1 MTIGN
6 QAPNQGVFW
15 GNLSPNDS
23 PMRSHIQG
31 LFVLL
36 GVGIAVL
43 VLARIAAPVLS
54 DAFGDEGAIVA
65 ESADVDDVVNLAAA
79 DAELEVALTGDEIAQ
94 LQADLTNLGF
104 DPGPIDGILGNG
116 TRAAIDAAIAE
127 YQLDT
132 AASDRDVLDYV
143 TALLNAVAAAEAAD
157 NPANDLSVESQG
169 EVESGASADG

>member
-1 MTIGN
+1 
-6 QAPNQGVFW
+6 
-15 GNLSPNDS
+15 
-23 PMRSHIQG
+23 MRSHIQG